1 LKEKEFKKHLKLVN
15 MNTEKK
21 YVAYYRVSTKQ
32 QGNSGLGLD
41 AQRETV
47 TKFVNC
53 SKCIIKEFTEVESGK
68 NDQRAELEKAIQFAQ
83 KNKATLLIAKL
94 DRLSRNAAFI
104 FQLRD
109 AKVDF
114 VCCDMPDA
122 NTLTIGIFATLAQY
136 ERELISS
143 RTVAAL
149 NARKE
154 KVGEWRKGYKFSD
167 QERGEA
173 AAKVT
178 AKAATNKNTML
189 AKGYAKRLQAD
200 GLTLEAIAAR
210 LNTEGHKAPQGGTF
224 AKIQVKRL
232 LAK

>member
-1 LKEKEFKKHLKLVN
+1 MIEKCFECGEVATERHHVIPRSKGGTKTVPLCQKCHGLVHGMKRLN
-15 MNTEKK
+15 ISEL
-21 YVAYYRVSTKQ
+21 TK
-32 QGNSGLGLD
+32 
-41 AQRETV
+41 
-47 TKFVNC
+47 
-53 SKCIIKEFTEVESGK
+53 
-68 NDQRAELEKAIQFAQ
+68 
-83 KNKATLLIAKL
+83 
-94 DRLSRNAAFI
+94 
-104 FQLRD
+104 
-109 AKVDF
+109 
-114 VCCDMPDA
+114 
-122 NTLTIGIFATLAQY
+122 
-136 ERELISS
+136 
-143 RTVAAL
+143 AAL

-210 LNTEGHKAPQGGTF
+210 LNTEGHKAPHGGTF